1 MPFKRLPNNYG
12 TISKL
17 SGNRRKPYCA
27 KKFIGKEITDH
38 DVKYRYKV
46 IGCYATRREAMD
58 ALAKANLEGFDA
70 SPDLTLKKVFYEFM
84 ESKQDVSQGRKNTF
98 GFVFKR
104 LEPIHDKVFKDLRVA
119 DFEPCLTGI
128 AKTTALH
135 YRVVLRQVYE
145 YAIAHDYVVKN
156 YADLIPVT
164 GSSEPKRERKVFT
177 SAEVN
182 LLDLTKPLDQIIMV
196 QLYTGM
202 RAAEVSSLTVD
213 NVDLD
218 GWYFHD
224 FGVKTEAGK
233 GRIVPIHSAI
243 RGLVA
248 ELAHSDAKKGS
259 DWLFNIPDDKI
270 PINWYQLKFRGK
282 FGSAHTTHDCRH
294 TFATCA
300 YNCRMNS
307 VMVKLILGHVVKDLT
322 LGTYT
327 HILPQDLQ
335 AEMEKYR
342 IE

>member
-1 MPFKRLPNNYG
+1 MAFKRLPNNYG

-27 KKFIGKEITDH
+27 KKFVGKEITDH

-70 SPDLTLKKVFYEFM
+70 SPDLTLKKVFEQFI
-84 ESKQDVSQGRKNTF
+84 ESKQDVSEARRETF
-98 GFVFKR
+98 GFVLRR
-104 LEPIHDKVFKDLRVA
+104 LEPLHDKTFKSLRVA

-128 AKTTALH
+128 AKSTATH
-135 YRVVLRQVYE
+135 YRTVLRQVYE
-145 YAIAHDYVVKN
+145 YAIAHDWVQKN
-156 YADLIPVT
+156 YADLITVT

-177 SAEVN
+177 AAEVGT
-182 LLDLTKPLDQIIMV
+182 LDLAAPLDQIIIV

-202 RAAEVSSLTVD
+202 RAMEVSSLTVD

-218 GWYFHD
+218 GWYFRD
-224 FGVKTEAGK
+224 FGVKTDAGK
-233 GRIVPIHSAI
+233 GRIVPIHESI

-248 ELAHSDAKKGS
+248 ELARQSVEKGS
-259 DWLFNIPDDKI
+259 KWLFSIPDDKE
-270 PINWYQLKFRGK
+270 PVKWYQVKFRGK
-282 FGSAHTTHDCRH
+282 FGEKHTTHDCRH

-307 VMVKLILGHVVKDLT
+307 VMVKLILGHAVNDLT